1 MRELLAASFQRD
13 FDRFNEEL
21 MKKRKETKKSP
32 LRPSALTAIIQL
44 MQGSL
49 AIRYGRTYGEVYV
62 QASGV
67 CSESDGT
74 RRLDDRQ
81 RRRLFTPGP
90 GATTH

>member
-1 MRELLAASFQRD
+1 MRELLAVSFQRD
-13 FDRFNEEL
+13 FDRFHEEL

-32 LRPSALTAIIQL
+32 LRPSAIDAQPV
-44 MQGSL
+44 SL

-81 RRRLFTPGP
+81 RRRRFTPDP